1 VKHPSCRTLAAI
13 LAFIASGCVLGQTGQ
28 TCAPAELR
36 VFVVDSQSGPIFNA
50 DVRVVSGAE
59 TLGQSSTL
67 SLGAADFARVPCGP
81 VNITA
86 TKDGFDSAARAMT
99 MTSDRA
105 EITLTLTPQAQRSS
119 IDVTAAAGVIEQ
131 SASQSTEVRL
141 NEVKTLPT
149 RPATVSDI
157 LPLVPGIVVLPDG
170 ELTIGGSGEHRSA
183 LVVNQT
189 DVTDPATGKFG
200 QTIPVDS
207 IESVNVLNTPF
218 LAQYGRFTSGVVAVE
233 TRRGG
238 EKWHAELNDP
248 FPDFR
253 IRSWHLRGIRDVSP
267 RGVLGGPLKHN
278 RVFLNTALQY
288 NLQRESVLTLPFP
301 RNESKKEWVNSFT
314 QLDVVLSPK
323 QIITTTFHL
332 SPQHINFVKPD
343 FFNPQPVT
351 PSYVQHNYV
360 GSAADHWGLF
370 GGILDSSLS
379 LLRFDVAIGSQGADE
394 MMLSPLGNLGNYFGV
409 QNRTASRTE
418 WLETWSLVPLR
429 AAGTHLL
436 KMGTSLTG
444 SSDQGQFTYRPVNIV
459 NRAGQLLERIA
470 FSNRNPFNRADL
482 EFTVFAQDHWSFG
495 PKVSLDFGARVEHQ
509 RLPGSLR
516 IAPRAGVVLAPFPGE
531 RTVFRL
537 GFGQF
542 YDHVPLNIYTFSR
555 YPQRTVTFYGPDGSP
570 LGSPVEYV
578 NVIGSIT
585 GPRSFFVNG
594 AQVAGDFSP
603 RGATWDVQVEHAF
616 SRWFRL
622 RSVYSDNHS
631 VGLVVFQPTV
641 LASGNEIVL
650 NGDGSSR
657 YRQAEVTAKFNWKN
671 GQQLVFSYTR
681 SRAQGSLN
689 SFDGYL
695 GNFPNPLVRPDVY
708 ARLPG
713 DVPNRFLWWGNV
725 NVPRPR
731 LQILPLVEY
740 RSGFPYSNV
749 NVLQDYAGAPNSSR
763 FPNFFSLDARIVKDF
778 KVHPKYSIRLSL
790 TGLNLSNHFNAL
802 AVHANT
808 DDPQY
813 GIFFGTY
820 HRRYRGDFDIIF

>member
-1 VKHPSCRTLAAI
+1 MKFLSRPAFAAI
-13 LAFIASGCVLGQTGQ
+13 LALIPGCALGQ
-28 TCAPAELR
+28 TCAPGELR
-36 VFVVDSQSGPIFNA
+36 VFVVDSESGPVFDA
-50 DVRVVSGAE
+50 DVRIASGAQA
-59 TLGQSSTL
+59 LGQSSTL
-67 SLGAADFARVPCGP
+67 SLGVVDFANLPCGS
-81 VNITA
+81 VSVSA
-86 TKDGFDSAARAMT
+86 AKQGFDPAAGAVTMTDAARAQ
-99 MTSDRA
+99 
-105 EITLTLTPQAQRSS
+105 ITLTLRPQAQRSS
-119 IDVTAAAGVIEQ
+119 VDVTDTAAPIEQ
-131 SASQSTEVRL
+131 ASSQSTEVRL
-141 NEVKTLPT
+141 AEVKTLPNK
-149 RPATVSDI
+149 PATVSEI
-157 LPLVPGIVVLPDG
+157 LPLVPGIVKSPDG
-170 ELTIGGSGEHRSA
+170 ELKIDGAGEQRSA
-183 LVVNQT
+183 LVINQT

-218 LAQYGRFTSGVVAVE
+218 LAQYGRFTSGVIAVD

-253 IRSWHLRGIRDVSP
+253 IRSWHMRGIRDVSP
-267 RGVLGGPLKHN
+267 RFVVGGPLLRN
-278 RVFLNTALQY
+278 RLFLNTALQY
-288 NLQRESVLTLPFP
+288 NFQRESVLTLPFP
-301 RNESKKEWVNSFT
+301 HNESKKEWVNSFT
-314 QLDVVLSPK
+314 QLDLVLSPK
-323 QIITTTFHL
+323 QIVTSTFHL
-332 SPQHINFVKPD
+332 SPQHINFVNPD
-343 FFNPQPVT
+343 YFNPQAVT
-351 PSYVQHNYV
+351 PSYRQHNYV
-360 GSAADHWGLF
+360 GTVADHWGLF
-370 GGILDSSLS
+370 GGILDSSIS
-379 LLRFDVAIGSQGADE
+379 LLRFDVGIGSQGPGE
-394 MMLSPLGNLGNYFGV
+394 MMLSPVGNFGNYFGV

-418 WLETWSLVPLR
+418 WLETWSPVPLR

-444 SSDQGQFTYRPVNIV
+444 SSDEGQFTYRPVNIL
-459 NRAGQLLERIA
+459 NRTGQLLERID

-482 EFTVFAQDHWSFG
+482 EFTAFAQDHWSFG

-516 IAPRAGVVLAPFPGE
+516 IAPRAGIVMAPFPGE

-542 YDHVPLNIYTFSR
+542 YDHVPLNIYTFAR
-555 YPQRTVTFYGPDGSP
+555 YPQRTVTFYGADGSP
-570 LGSPVEYV
+570 LGSPIQYV

-603 RGATWDVQVEHAF
+603 RGATWDLQVEHAF

-622 RSVYSDNHS
+622 RSVYSDNRS
-631 VGLVVFQPTV
+631 VGLVVFEPAAV
-641 LASGNEIVL
+641 ASGNEIVL
-650 NGDGSSR
+650 NGDGRSR
-657 YRQAEVTAKFNWKN
+657 YRQAEVTAKFNWKD
-671 GQQLVFSYTR
+671 GQQLVFSYTH
-681 SRAQGSLN
+681 SRAEGSLN

-695 GNFPNPLVRPDVY
+695 GNFPNPLLRPNVY

-713 DVPNRFLWWGNV
+713 DVPNRVLWWGTV

-749 NVLQDYAGAPNSSR
+749 NVLQDYSGAPNSSR